1 MATSVDLG
9 SVLDRAYKDK
19 SLQEILNAP
28 PSALA
33 GVTEG
38 AFRGLRR
45 PDRRRTGWEQV
56 LRASWS
62 AGRIGQQALARL
74 AAKLSCQSAYC
85 VPLMI
90 SQTTTVT
97 SRYLQW
103 PFRSTALDSV
113 RDYHR

>member
-38 AFRGLRR
+38 CFPRSSASR
-45 PDRRRTGWEQV
+45 P
-56 LRASWS
+56 S
-62 AGRIGQQALARL
+62 ANLVG
-74 AAKLSCQSAYC
+74 
-85 VPLMI
+85 
-90 SQTTTVT
+90 T
-97 SRYLQW
+97 ST
-103 PFRSTALDSV
+103 S
-113 RDYHR
+113 H